1 MKDYVY
7 RRTVAELQERSCEL
21 KRRQTQPA
29 EPDYR
34 ATLDTAPTA
43 AILYRIYTEDRQNL
57 SEIVGRY
64 FGGFT
69 ILAAYGVY
77 EGINE
82 SSAVIEIIASRET
95 LQTIVHLAGD
105 IKHRNAQSS
114 VLVTWQN
121 VSRLDV

>member
-1 MKDYVY
+1 MEPNMKDYVY

-21 KRRQTQPA
+21 KRRQGETLDSYDNRRPSTQPT
-29 EPDYR
+29 ELDYR
-34 ATLDTAPTA
+34 AALDKAPTA

-69 ILAAYGVY
+69 ILAADGVY
-77 EGINE
+77 EGVNE
-82 SSAVIEIIASRET
+82 SSAVVEIIATRET

-105 IKHRNAQSS
+105 IKHRN
-114 VLVTWQN
+114 
-121 VSRLDV
+121 